1 MSNNNAP
8 TAPPSTQDA
17 LEVLESDHRRLKT
30 LFQDYA
36 RLTADGAADADRS
49 GLLARI
55 GALLRAHAQIQTELF
70 YPALLAAGAVRQD
83 DLPRHDALLADLAA
97 LAESDVRVDVRDD
110 LRDAEFDRRV
120 AQLGDKA
127 LAHAAQVEEQLFPA
141 ARSLDIKTLGTQL
154 SQRRGDLLGDQ
165 GAD

>member
-1 MSNNNAP
+1 MSSNNAP
-8 TAPPSTQDA
+8 APPPSTQDA

-83 DLPRHDALLADLAA
+83 DLPRHDALLADLAS
-97 LAESDVRVDVRDD
+97 LAESDVRDDVH
-110 LRDAEFDRRV
+110 DAEFDRRV
-120 AQLGDKA
+120 ARLGDKA
-127 LAHAAQVEEQLFPA
+127 LAHAAQVEKRLFPA

-154 SQRRGDLLGDQ
+154 ALRRGELLGDQ

>member
-36 RLTADGAADADRS
+36 RLTADSAADADRS

-97 LAESDVRVDVRDD
+97 LAESDVKDD
-110 LRDAEFDRRV
+110 LRDADFDGRV
-120 AQLGDKA
+120 ARLGDKA
-127 LAHAAQVEEQLFPA
+127 LAHAAQVEKQLFPA

-154 SQRRGDLLGDQ
+154 SLRRGELLGDQ